1 VKILFISSELTPF
14 AKSGGLG
21 DAVSSLAAALSKL
34 GHDVR
39 VLLPRYYF
47 ISKNILRRI
56 NGLLEIDSARGRHRA
71 FLYTTNLPNS
81 QVKVYFLECEST
93 IWSKWNLWLFL
104 EPGISR

>member
-1 VKILFISSELTPF
+1 MKILFISSELTPF

-47 ISKNILRRI
+47 ISKNTLRRI
-56 NGLLEIDSARGRHRA
+56 NGLLE
-71 FLYTTNLPNS
+71 
-81 QVKVYFLECEST
+81 
-93 IWSKWNLWLFL
+93 
-104 EPGISR
+104 

>member
-1 VKILFISSELTPF
+1 MKILFISSELTPF

-47 ISKNILRRI
+47 ISKN
-56 NGLLEIDSARGRHRA
+56 
-71 FLYTTNLPNS
+71 
-81 QVKVYFLECEST
+81 
-93 IWSKWNLWLFL
+93 
-104 EPGISR
+104 